1 MTTFQTPTQPPTQVL
16 KHSRQSKQQ
25 ILTPNTHTKQTS
37 PHSEASSANTIR
49 SKAKTLAATV
59 ALNRLAFGPDFLS
72 MHHFESYGYEA
83 WLGEQLSPMDALDT
97 RCHAQMAAFTLPIK
111 YAEHKDGLWPAV
123 DEIRPFTWLDAS
135 SEQLMNITP
144 PGKPVS
150 GEEQW
155 RPAREVMCATLIRAV
170 YSKWQL
176 REVLTGFW
184 HQHFNVNV
192 GVGGPTLLT
201 FPVYDRDVIRANV
214 FGNFRQMLEAVA
226 KSAAMLNYLNNRS
239 SRAGAPN
246 ENYARELF
254 ELHTMGSPAYLNT
267 LYNQW
272 RKVPGALNNKPVG
285 YIDQDVY
292 EAARAFTG
300 WSIAD
305 GTAIGNGKSLAR
317 TGEFAYV
324 DAWHDQYQ
332 KRILATEIDPY
343 QGPMKDGL
351 RALDLTAYH
360 PATALYLSHKLCTR
374 LLSDNPPESL
384 VKSTAQVWMAHQEH
398 PKQIAKVVEH
408 IALSKE
414 FTNSQ
419 STKMKRPMELM
430 ASYVRS
436 LQISDQASSNVFPF
450 KPTMGLV
457 NHLSA
462 CGQPL
467 FGWNT
472 PAGLPDVNARWLG
485 ANALWQRWNLIAGL
499 TDNWWGCGNLD
510 AFAAFAAF
518 GLSHLGNHLE
528 KPTTAQWAQVCTT
541 QMLATEKNAAQLNQN
556 PSAQLSTPLTEQLIK
571 ASGQKPEAPLTNPA
585 IAKRMLAWTAM
596 APEFQVR

>member
-1 MTTFQTPTQPPTQVL
+1 MTTSLTQSQPLQKSAKLRQGKPP
-16 KHSRQSKQQ
+16 
-25 ILTPNTHTKQTS
+25 TKQTKADAKLNPKAS
-37 PHSEASSANTIR
+37 ASTGGLASSRAL
-49 SKAKTLAATV
+49 AKSISPSV
-59 ALNRLAFGPDFLS
+59 ALNRLAFGPDVFSLRQL
-72 MHHFESYGYEA
+72 ETQGYEA
-83 WLGEQLSPMDALDT
+83 WLTEQLNPVEALDT
-97 RCHAQMAAFTLPIK
+97 RCQEQLSSFTLPIK
-111 YAEHKDGLWPAV
+111 YGEHKDGLWPAV

-144 PGKPVS
+144 PGKQVS

-155 RPAREVMCATLIRAV
+155 RPAREVMCATLIRSV
-170 YSKWQL
+170 YSQWQL
-176 REVLTGFW
+176 REVMTAFW
-184 HQHFNVNV
+184 HQHFNVNI

-201 FPVYDRDVIRANV
+201 FPVYDREVIRANV

-272 RKVPGALNNKPVG
+272 RKVPGALTGKPSG

-305 GTAIGNGKSLAR
+305 GTGIGNGKNLPR
-317 TGEFAYV
+317 TGEFVYV

-332 KRILATEIDPY
+332 KRILASEIDPY

-360 PATALYLSHKLCTR
+360 PATAFYLSHKLCTR
-374 LLSDNPPESL
+374 LLCDNPPESL
-384 VKSTAQVWMAHQEH
+384 VKSAAQVWMANQEH
-398 PKQIAKVVEH
+398 PRQIAKVVEH

-414 FTNSQ
+414 FATTH
-419 STKMKRPMELM
+419 STKVKRPTELM
-430 ASYVRS
+430 ASYVRALQQHSGNANS
-436 LQISDQASSNVFPF
+436 LNNPNPNPYPF
-450 KPTMGLV
+450 KPTMGAI

-485 ANALWQRWNLIAGL
+485 ANALWQRWNLLAGL
-499 TDNWWGCGNLD
+499 TDNWWGCGNID
-510 AFAAFAAF
+510 AFALHDQAKETRTTKVFANQCANQI
-518 GLSHLGNHLE
+518 LKS
-528 KPTTAQWAQVCTT
+528 PDSSTTA
-541 QMLATEKNAAQLNQN
+541 L
-556 PSAQLSTPLTEQLIK
+556 LSEQLTK
-571 ASGQKPEAPLTNPA
+571 AAGAAGQKPDAPLTNA
-585 IAKRMLAWTAM
+585 ALAKRMLAWSAM
-596 APEFQVR
+596 TPEFQLR